1 MKDCDLCHSDFSLS
15 LLRQCGSAIRNL
27 PVIAGD
33 AGDRDSIPGSGRYPG
48 VANGNPTQYSCL
60 ENPRDRGGRQ
70 ATARGV
76 AKSQTQLSN

>member
-1 MKDCDLCHSDFSLS
+1 MTYVIQIFLS

-60 ENPRDRGGRQ
+60 ENPMDRGAWQ
-70 ATARGV
+70 ATVYGV
-76 AKSQTQLSN
+76 ARAGHD